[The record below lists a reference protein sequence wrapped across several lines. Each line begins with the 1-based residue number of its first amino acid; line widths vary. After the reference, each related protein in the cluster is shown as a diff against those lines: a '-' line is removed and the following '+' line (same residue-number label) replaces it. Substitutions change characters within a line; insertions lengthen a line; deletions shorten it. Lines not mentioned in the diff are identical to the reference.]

1 MLIKRTA
8 SLLGMTLAT
17 SRKHL
22 NACPALGPF
31 CVVDPVFLIVR
42 HAAQIAYSA
51 VTLPPVR
58 MVDVGRA
65 VISCPSRLLRFRP
78 PATSSVRPSR
88 PSLRSA
94 ETALAHRSP
103 RRGRPTTGGR
113 FRRSPSRPARP
124 NRSPPKPIPPGT
136 TPAPTPPGGRAPC
149 GCRGADRAPDAAGAV
164 RRHGRRAAS
173 RAVLAPAAAGTSGDG
188 GPSLRRPAGK
198 RRARGR
204 GPFPPSGGA
213 LPRRLRLGDRPLLP
227 RGRR

>member
-124 NRSPPKPIPPGT
+124 NRSPPKPIPHEQHRPLR
-136 TPAPTPPGGRAPC
+136 PLAGGR
-149 GCRGADRAPDAAGAV
+149 RVGAGGDRAPDAAGAV